1 MMLFFFARVDLI
13 VVSDELWKKKG
24 KELDQKRA
32 HIQNTYSKQELK
44 RYNMKERNLHH
55 FEINMGKSSGDKRG
69 GWMETNQTGDRTYRK
84 VTSKVKKKKIVDDLM
99 CLLCVSFLF
108 CHLIC
113 KSKSKHESSTHIKMQ
128 NVCVCVP
135 LSFHFSVHR
144 KQQCT
149 VYVIILYNKNYHQAI
164 FPPENIVVWRRNS
177 NIKRK

>member
-1 MMLFFFARVDLI
+1 MLFFFARVDLI
-13 VVSDELWKKKG
+13 VVSDELWKEKG

-44 RYNMKERNLHH
+44 RYNMKERNQHH
-55 FEINMGKSSGDKRG
+55 FEINMGKRSGDKRG

-84 VTSKVKKKKIVDDLM
+84 VTSKVKKKKMVDDLM

-128 NVCVCVP
+128 NVCVCVF
-135 LSFHFSVHR
+135 LFHFIFQFITNSSVLCMLLFYTIR
-144 KQQCT
+144 ITIK
-149 VYVIILYNKNYHQAI
+149 LFSHQRI
-164 FPPENIVVWRRNS
+164 
-177 NIKRK
+177 